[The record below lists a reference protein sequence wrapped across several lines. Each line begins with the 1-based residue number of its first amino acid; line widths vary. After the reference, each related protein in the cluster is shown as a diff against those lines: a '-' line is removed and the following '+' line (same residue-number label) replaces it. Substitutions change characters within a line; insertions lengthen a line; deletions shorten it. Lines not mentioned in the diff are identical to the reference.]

1 MVNHPCFLKYSTN
14 RLDPNYYT
22 HSNSATKEGTAVSL
36 IDSDFVMGDDH
47 ADLTSHDTYVAGVP
61 HATFARLREQE
72 PVSWVD
78 EEDGS
83 GFWAVTK
90 YRDII
95 DVSRNHSTFTSRL
108 GIRLEEMTPEET
120 AARSTMMEQ
129 DPPDHTRLR
138 RLVSKGFTR
147 RKVESYEDQIREL
160 AASVVE
166 TAVAKGEF
174 DFVTD
179 VATQL
184 PMKMLG
190 KLMGTPDEDG
200 DQLVEL
206 GDALLGNTDPE
217 FTDFV
222 VDQMDTDEYRMIPF
236 RSPSAIKV
244 FEYARGQAAARREH
258 PTADIITQLLADT
271 TDGDPLTELE
281 FNNFFT
287 LLVAAANDTTRYTMT
302 GGIQALLSRPDM
314 VADLKAAADDDPLW
328 LTAVDEILRWTSV
341 TTHFRR
347 TATTDVELGGQTIKA
362 GDKVLIYFMSGDF
375 DNEQYENPYHFDIRR
390 EANDHMAFGRGGPHL
405 CLGAWLARME
415 VRVTLQELFKR
426 IDSIEQAGDIERL
439 RSNFIAGIKH
449 LPVRVTTA

>member
-1 MVNHPCFLKYSTN
+1 M
-14 RLDPNYYT
+14 
-22 HSNSATKEGTAVSL
+22 SL
-36 IDSDFVMGDDH
+36 IDPDFVMGDDH
-47 ADLTSHDTYVAGVP
+47 ADLTSHDTYTKGVP
-61 HATFARLREQE
+61 HATFARLRKEE
-72 PVSWVD
+72 PVSWVE

-83 GFWAVTK
+83 GYWAITK

-95 DVSRNHSTFTSRL
+95 DASRDYETFSSRM

-120 AARSTMMEQ
+120 AARGTMMET

-147 RKVESYEDQIREL
+147 RKVESYEEQIREL
-160 AASVVE
+160 AAEVVE
-166 TAVAKGEF
+166 AAVAKGEF

-200 DQLVEL
+200 DHLVEL
-206 GDALLGNTDPE
+206 GDSLLGNTDPE

-222 VDQMDTDEYRMIPF
+222 VDQMDTDEYRMVPF
-236 RSPSAIKV
+236 RSPAAIEV
-244 FEYARGQAAARREH
+244 FEYARSQAAARREH
-258 PTADIITQLLADT
+258 PTEDIITQLLADT

-302 GGIQALLSRPDM
+302 GGIHALISRPDM
-314 VADLKAAADDDPLW
+314 IAQLKAAPDDDERW
-328 LTAVDEILRWTSV
+328 ISAVDEILRWTTV

-347 TATTDVELGGQTIKA
+347 TASVDVEMQGKQIKA
-362 GDKVLIYFMSGDF
+362 GDKVLLYFVSGDF
-375 DNEQYENPYHFDIRR
+375 DEDQFENPYHFDIHRVS
-390 EANDHMAFGRGGPHL
+390 NDHMAFGRGGPHL

-426 IDSIEQAGDIERL
+426 IDGIEQVGEVSRL

-449 LPVRVTTA
+449 LPVAVS

>member
-1 MVNHPCFLKYSTN
+1 M
-14 RLDPNYYT
+14 
-22 HSNSATKEGTAVSL
+22 SL
-36 IDSDFVMGDDH
+36 IDPDFMMGDDH
-47 ADLTSHDTYVAGVP
+47 ADLTSHDTYTRGVP
-61 HATFARLREQE
+61 HATFARLRKED
-72 PVSWVD
+72 PVSWID

-83 GFWAVTK
+83 GFWAITK

-95 DVSRNHSTFTSRL
+95 DVSRDYETFSSRM

-120 AARSTMMEQ
+120 EARGTMMET

-147 RKVESYEDQIREL
+147 RKVESYEEQIREL
-160 AASVVE
+160 AAEVVQ

-200 DQLVEL
+200 DHLVEL
-206 GDALLGNTDPE
+206 GDSLLGNTDPE

-222 VDQMDTDEYRMIPF
+222 VDQMDTDEYRMVPF
-236 RSPSAIKV
+236 RSPAAIEV
-244 FEYARGQAAARREH
+244 FEYARSQAAARREH
-258 PTADIITQLLADT
+258 PTEDIITQLLADT

-302 GGIQALLSRPDM
+302 GGIHALLSRPDM
-314 VADLKAAADDDPLW
+314 IAQLKAAPDDDERW
-328 LTAVDEILRWTSV
+328 ITAVDEILRWTSV

-347 TATTDVELGGQTIKA
+347 TASVDIEMRGKQIKA
-362 GDKVLIYFMSGDF
+362 GDKVLIYFVSGDF
-375 DNEQYENPYHFDIRR
+375 DEDQFENPYHFNIDRVS
-390 EANDHMAFGRGGPHL
+390 NDHMAFGRGGPHL

-426 IDSIEQAGDIERL
+426 IDGIDQVGDVSRL

-449 LPVRVTTA
+449 LPVAVR

>member
-1 MVNHPCFLKYSTN
+1 M
-14 RLDPNYYT
+14 
-22 HSNSATKEGTAVSL
+22 SL
-36 IDSDFVMGDDH
+36 IDDDFVMGDAH
-47 ADLTSHDTYVAGVP
+47 ADLTSHDTYTKGVP
-61 HATFARLREQE
+61 YATFERLRNED
-72 PVSWVD
+72 PVSWID
-78 EEDGS
+78 ESDGS

-95 DVSRNHSTFTSRL
+95 DVSRDHQTFTSSL

-120 AARSTMMEQ
+120 AARSTMMET
-129 DPPDHTRLR
+129 DPPEHTRLR

-160 AASVVE
+160 AAGVVE

-190 KLMGTPDEDG
+190 RLMGTPDSDG
-200 DQLVEL
+200 DHLVEL

-217 FTDFV
+217 FTEHV
-222 VDQMDTDEYRMIPF
+222 VDLTDTDEFRMVPF
-236 RSPSAIKV
+236 RSPAAIEV
-244 FEYARGQAAARREH
+244 FEYARSQAAARREH
-258 PTADIITQLLADT
+258 PTEDIITQLLAET
-271 TDGDPLTELE
+271 TDGEPLTELE

-302 GGIQALLSRPDM
+302 GGIKALLSRPDM
-314 VADLKAAADDDPLW
+314 ISRLQAAPDDDELW
-328 LTAVDEILRWTSV
+328 ITAIDEVLRWTSV

-347 TATTDVELGGQTIKA
+347 TATTDVEMHGKTIKA
-362 GDKVLIYFMSGDF
+362 GDKVLIYFVSGDY
-375 DNEQYENPYHFDIRR
+375 DDEQFENPYHFDIDRIS
-390 EANDHMAFGRGGPHL
+390 NDHMAFGRGGPHL

-415 VRVTLQELFKR
+415 VRVTLQELLKR
-426 IDSIEQAGDIERL
+426 VDTIEQSGPEERL

-449 LPVRVTTA
+449 LPVTVSPK

>member
-1 MVNHPCFLKYSTN
+1 
-14 RLDPNYYT
+14 
-22 HSNSATKEGTAVSL
+22 VSL
-36 IDSDFVMGDDH
+36 IDPDFMMGDDH
-47 ADLTSHDTYVAGVP
+47 ADLTSHDTYTRGVP
-61 HATFARLREQE
+61 HATFARLRKED
-72 PVSWVD
+72 PVSWID

-83 GFWAVTK
+83 GFWAITK

-95 DVSRNHSTFTSRL
+95 DVSRDYETFSSRM

-120 AARSTMMEQ
+120 EARGTMMET

-147 RKVESYEDQIREL
+147 RKVESYEEQIREL
-160 AASVVE
+160 AAEVVQ

-200 DQLVEL
+200 DHLVEL
-206 GDALLGNTDPE
+206 GDSLLGNTDPE

-222 VDQMDTDEYRMIPF
+222 VDQMDTDEYRMVPF
-236 RSPSAIKV
+236 RSPAAIEV
-244 FEYARGQAAARREH
+244 FEYARSQAAARREH
-258 PTADIITQLLADT
+258 PTEDIITQLLADT

-302 GGIQALLSRPDM
+302 GGIHALLSRPDM
-314 VADLKAAADDDPLW
+314 IAQLKAAPDDDERW
-328 LTAVDEILRWTSV
+328 ITAVDEILRWTSV

-347 TATTDVELGGQTIKA
+347 TASVDIEMRGKQIKA
-362 GDKVLIYFMSGDF
+362 GDKVLIYFVSGDF
-375 DNEQYENPYHFDIRR
+375 DEDQFENPYHFNIDRVS
-390 EANDHMAFGRGGPHL
+390 NDHMAFGRGGPHL

-426 IDSIEQAGDIERL
+426 IDGIDQVGDVSRL

-449 LPVRVTTA
+449 LPVAVR

>member
-1 MVNHPCFLKYSTN
+1 M
-14 RLDPNYYT
+14 
-22 HSNSATKEGTAVSL
+22 SL
-36 IDSDFVMGDDH
+36 IDSDFMPGDAD
-47 ADLTSHDTYVAGVP
+47 ADLTSHDTYTAGVP
-61 HATFARLREQE
+61 HATFARLRDSE
-72 PVSWVD
+72 PVSWID

-90 YRDII
+90 YSDII
-95 DVSRNHSTFTSRL
+95 GVSRDHETFTSSL
-108 GIRLEEMTPEET
+108 GIRLEEMSPEET

-129 DPPDHTRLR
+129 DPPNHTRLR

-160 AASVVE
+160 AAEVVDK
-166 TAVAKGEF
+166 AVGLGDF
-174 DFVTD
+174 DFVTE

-200 DQLVEL
+200 DHLVEL
-206 GDALLGNTDPE
+206 GDSLLGNTDPE
-217 FTDFV
+217 FTDYV
-222 VDQMDTDEYRMIPF
+222 VDQMDTEEFRMIPF
-236 RSPSAIKV
+236 RSPSAIEV
-244 FEYARGQAAARREH
+244 FEYARSQAAARREH

-302 GGIQALLSRPDM
+302 GGLHALMDRPEM
-314 VADLKAAADDDPLW
+314 IAELKAAPDDDPLW

-347 TATTDVELGGQTIKA
+347 TATTDVELGGANIKA
-362 GDKVLIYFMSGDF
+362 GDKVVIYFISGDY
-375 DNEQYENPYHFDIRR
+375 DEEQFENPYHFDIHR
-390 EANDHMAFGRGGPHL
+390 ESNDHMAFGRGGPHL

-426 IDSIEQAGDIERL
+426 IDKIEQIGEVDRL

-449 LPVRVTTA
+449 LPVRVTPAS